1 MNIQPITPPLR
12 PGQELQCSCGAG
24 ATVADRRPSVSSVLP
39 SRVCRYTVELS
50 DEAEGLLE
58 VETRHASDEAA
69 IAWARALRSQPPA
82 SLTVHLYPS
91 PSSGLPLFAE

>member
-1 MNIQPITPPLR
+1 
-12 PGQELQCSCGAG
+12 
-24 ATVADRRPSVSSVLP
+24 
-39 SRVCRYTVELS
+39 VCRYTVELS